1 LEIAFSHNLWGL
13 ILLISLLLAAGITG
27 LLYHKLEE
35 NRELSRQQLLVL
47 KILRFMSVFLVA
59 ILFTGPLVKTIKKI
73 TQQPVVLLAVDNS
86 RSMTGLK
93 ERDEKIARLGEV
105 VENLTE
111 GLKNRFE
118 VITYTFGEHTLT
130 NANPLY
136 DERSSDYSDML
147 ETVYNNHFNQNTG
160 ALVIIGDGIVNQG
173 ENPLN
178 NVRKYGYPVYTIG
191 TGDTTSFKD
200 VRIEDVRV
208 NRTAFSGNKFPV
220 EADIRINGFQGRNF
234 RFDIYHRGEKC
245 FSRNIQAT
253 LPAFFLTVPLMLD
266 ATGSGLQHYSAV
278 IDPDPGE
285 QNRSNNSF
293 PFVINVLENKQRIL
307 ILSQGVHPDA
317 GALKNALEQQIN
329 YEAELYTSEPYP
341 SDLSEYNLLILNQIP
356 SSSQSGRLLLD
367 ESGKHRIPILMVIG
381 TQTFLPQFNAWG
393 LGVEIAP
400 RAGDFEEA
408 QVSLNEGF
416 ALFSLSDALREN
428 LTRYPPLKVPFAR
441 YSLDPEYQTAFF
453 QKIKNIATPG
463 PLMAFGVFDGR
474 KSGIIFGE
482 GIWRWRLYNYT
493 ISGSHTE
500 FNELIDKMVQYLALR
515 DNEDNFMVGFKPVYQ
530 ETEPV
535 VLTAEVYNDAY
546 EMVNTSEVFIT
557 LRDSSL
563 REYPYVFDK
572 SSLFYRLNAG
582 LFPPGNYTFL
592 AKTTLGPT
600 EYTETGNFAVMP
612 VNMEMTDLQAN
623 HRILFQ
629 IAHETNGEFFPEEQA
644 ALVIDEIMD
653 NDKIR
658 NTNYFQTMMNE
669 MINLRWIFFV
679 LLFLLGIEWFLR
691 KFWGIY

>member
-1 LEIAFSHNLWGL
+1 MEIAFSHNLWGL

-73 TQQPVVLLAVDNS
+73 TQQPVVILAVDNS

-147 ETVYNNHFNQNTG
+147 ETVYNNHFNQNIG

-253 LPAFFLTVPLMLD
+253 LPAFF
-266 ATGSGLQHYSAV
+266 
-278 IDPDPGE
+278 
-285 QNRSNNSF
+285 
-293 PFVINVLENKQRIL
+293 
-307 ILSQGVHPDA
+307 
-317 GALKNALEQQIN
+317 
-329 YEAELYTSEPYP
+329 
-341 SDLSEYNLLILNQIP
+341 
-356 SSSQSGRLLLD
+356 
-367 ESGKHRIPILMVIG
+367 
-381 TQTFLPQFNAWG
+381 
-393 LGVEIAP
+393 
-400 RAGDFEEA
+400 
-408 QVSLNEGF
+408 
-416 ALFSLSDALREN
+416 
-428 LTRYPPLKVPFAR
+428 
-441 YSLDPEYQTAFF
+441 
-453 QKIKNIATPG
+453 
-463 PLMAFGVFDGR
+463 
-474 KSGIIFGE
+474 
-482 GIWRWRLYNYT
+482 
-493 ISGSHTE
+493 
-500 FNELIDKMVQYLALR
+500 
-515 DNEDNFMVGFKPVYQ
+515 
-530 ETEPV
+530 
-535 VLTAEVYNDAY
+535 
-546 EMVNTSEVFIT
+546 
-557 LRDSSL
+557 
-563 REYPYVFDK
+563 
-572 SSLFYRLNAG
+572 
-582 LFPPGNYTFL
+582 
-592 AKTTLGPT
+592 
-600 EYTETGNFAVMP
+600 
-612 VNMEMTDLQAN
+612 
-623 HRILFQ
+623 
-629 IAHETNGEFFPEEQA
+629 
-644 ALVIDEIMD
+644 
-653 NDKIR
+653 
-658 NTNYFQTMMNE
+658 
-669 MINLRWIFFV
+669 
-679 LLFLLGIEWFLR
+679 
-691 KFWGIY
+691 